1 MLAPLSRRGLLRP
14 KALAALTM
22 VLVVIYLLATRGTTS
37 DFDSRPQDLRLNHG
51 SKPNY
56 NGRPSNP
63 GKAGSISG
71 QGAHNEVDGT
81 KLVQPVVDSQA
92 EADTG
97 SSTHKDHDNQLWEN
111 MIINQ
116 SSPVRKMTAD
126 QMKKQWKAEYEY
138 LADRPG
144 YGAIYGNTL
153 ASLDFKKLSHTSNE
167 AHLTPTREKPIYSVD
182 EPYVYNPYP
191 EYNGKEW
198 LKKHAQAVACDG
210 PGGKPLE
217 DIKVFQGHP
226 HNFPEPGF
234 GSYEALGLDGNL
246 CFERETRLGLYGL
259 DSASQTE
266 EEALQRAAKWDKVNW
281 GELQEACVSKNKAR
295 FELKGKKN
303 PYLNSVYRKRSVV
316 DSAADE
322 AKAGDKFTF
331 RRSHLS
337 SQARRSAKRSQL
349 HTRRST
355 DSDDEPTTGQAEHSS
370 AIKKEERTALL
381 LRTYTGK
388 TYSENDK
395 QVIRSLISELSLRTG
410 GRYQVYLFVHVKDT
424 AYAIWDDATTYQ
436 YVLQS
441 AVPKEFRDIAILWND
456 EATQAMYTALDPK
469 QATVHVSQWL
479 SVQKFAQEF
488 PEYDYV
494 WNWEMDA
501 RVTGHNYDIL
511 EKLSTFAKQQPRRGL
526 WERNERFYI
535 PAVHG
540 EYDTDFRE
548 EVEQRSRGV
557 GIWGAPELPF
567 VKPVGPHPPTSRPE
581 DDDYEWGVGEE
592 ADLIT
597 LSPIF
602 NPKQS
607 GWVAVDEI
615 WGYND
620 SSHATKDLPRRAT
633 IITHSRLSKRLLD
646 VMHIENLRGNHAS
659 SEMATQTTAFLHGL
673 KAVYAPIPVWFDR
686 AWKGKDL
693 AKWFNPGPNGTAGG
707 HGCAMAWGQEGRYAG
722 STWYFRADPPQR
734 LYLNWMGWED
744 TGIGGPDWEEEHG
757 RPCLPPMIMHPVKD
771 IEPTEPGYKSE
782 SKLPYD

>member
-1 MLAPLSRRGLLRP
+1 ML
-14 KALAALTM
+14 T
-22 VLVVIYLLATRGTTS
+22 TRDSSS
-37 DFDSRPQDLRLNHG
+37 DPDSRLQDLRLNH
-51 SKPNY
+51 KPEPHH
-56 NGRPSNP
+56 NGNP
-63 GKAGSISG
+63 DHNSGKANSGKTGSISG
-71 QGAHNEVDGT
+71 QGSHKEAGGAQ
-81 KLVQPVVDSQA
+81 LARPAVDSKAQA
-92 EADTG
+92 DSE
-97 SSTHKDHDNQLWEN
+97 SSGQGNHENQVWQN
-111 MIINQ
+111 TVVNQ
-116 SSPVRKMTAD
+116 NSPVRKLSAE
-126 QMKKQWKAEYEY
+126 QMKKQWKAEYDY

-167 AHLTPTREKPIYSVD
+167 AHLTPASSKPIYSVD
-182 EPYVYNPYP
+182 QPFVYNPYP
-191 EYNGKEW
+191 DYSGQEW
-198 LKKHAQAVACDG
+198 LKSHAKAVTCDG
-210 PGGKPLE
+210 PNGKPLE
-217 DIKVFQGHP
+217 NIQVFRGHP

-246 CFERETRLGLYGL
+246 CFERDTRLGLYGL
-259 DSASQTE
+259 DSTSETE
-266 EEALQRAAKWDKVNW
+266 AEAEQSAAKWDKINW
-281 GELQEACVSKNKAR
+281 GELQEACVSKNEAR
-295 FELKGKKN
+295 FELKGKAN
-303 PYLNSVYRKRSVV
+303 PYLKGVYRKRGL
-316 DSAADE
+316 AEGE
-322 AKAGDKFTF
+322 AEHIDKFSF
-331 RRSHLS
+331 RRPHLS
-337 SQARRSAKRSQL
+337 SQARRSTKRSQL

-355 DSDDEPTTGQAEHSS
+355 ELHDEHSS
-370 AIKKEERTALL
+370 DEVNHSSAVKKEERTAVL

-388 TYSENDK
+388 KYSENDK
-395 QVIRSLISELSLRTG
+395 QVIRSLVSELSLGTG

-436 YVLQS
+436 YVLQT

-456 EATQAMYTALDPK
+456 EATQAMYTALDSK

-488 PEYDYV
+488 PEFDYV

-511 EKLSTFAKQQPRRGL
+511 EKLATFAKQQPRRGL

-535 PAVHG
+535 PSVHG
-540 EYDTDFRE
+540 KYDTAFRQ
-548 EVEQRSRGV
+548 EVEQRSKGIS
-557 GIWGAPELPF
+557 IWGAPDLPF

-607 GWVAVDEI
+607 GWVAVDEL

-633 IITHSRLSKRLLD
+633 IITHSRLSKKLLD
-646 VMHIENLRGNHAS
+646 VMHVENMRGNHIS

-686 AWKGKDL
+686 AWTGRDL

-744 TGIGGPDWEEEHG
+744 TDIGGPEWEEQHG
-757 RPCLPPMIMHPVKD
+757 RPCLPPMIIHPVKD
-771 IEPTEPGYKSE
+771 IEPTGPGYQSE
-782 SKLPYD
+782 SKLPYE